1 MAYTSGIPY
10 AGADQ
15 DHRIRLQAKG
25 LSNTI
30 YLPDLPQDDYLPNKG
45 DLWKLDL
52 KASFGFTSCITIN
65 DIKRISI
72 LQGSNDGWNIESIV
86 TFAVVDQNNWELT
99 SADFNV
105 FQWIDGDGAKS
116 SKEFTLSLRAST
128 SQCIHY
134 LYVMA
139 HTSDARYG
147 GADSSHRIELRIT
160 GATKSTALPD
170 LPGDDYFTSKGDL
183 WKLSIKD
190 HFGLSGC
197 ITKTNIKGIAVLA
210 GSNDGWHIDSIVTYV
225 AVNRNNWELSSVNFG
240 ANRWVDGDSSNY
252 KKRFELNLVL

>member
-1 MAYTSGIPY
+1 MAYTSGIKN

-15 DHRIRLQAKG
+15 SHRIRLQAEG

-30 YLPDLPQDDYLPNKG
+30 NLPDLPKDDFSPNKG

-52 KASFGFTSCITIN
+52 KASFGFTGCITIN
-65 DIKRISI
+65 DIERISI

-86 TFAVVDQNNWELT
+86 TFAVVNQNNWELT

-105 FQWIDGDGAKS
+105 FRWIDGNGAES
-116 SKEFTLSLRAST
+116 HKEFTLTLRAS
-128 SQCIHY
+128 SWQCIHY

-139 HTSDARYG
+139 HTSGVKHGD
-147 GADSSHRIELRIT
+147 ADSDHRIELRIT
-160 GATKSTALPD
+160 GATKITTLPN
-170 LPGDDYFTSKGDL
+170 LPGDDYSTSKGDL
-183 WKLSIKD
+183 WKLNIKD

-197 ITKTNIKGIAVLA
+197 ITKNDIEGIAILS

-225 AVNRNNWELSSVNFG
+225 AVNVHNWELSSVDFG

-252 KKRFELNLVL
+252 NKRFQLNLVL